1 MPLTAA
7 QSARN
12 GQSPAAKLASPAFE
26 ANRTTSTITLHVT
39 VNVDV
44 VVRVLVVGSL
54 RLFAD
59 PGLLD
64 ARNRLSR
71 LACPVE

>member
-7 QSARN
+7 QSERN
-12 GQSPAAKLASPAFE
+12 GQYLAAKLASPAFE
-26 ANRTTSTITLHVT
+26 ENRTTSTITWTSTWSL
-39 VNVDV
+39 
-44 VVRVLVVGSL
+44 RVLVVGWL
-54 RLFAD
+54 RMFED